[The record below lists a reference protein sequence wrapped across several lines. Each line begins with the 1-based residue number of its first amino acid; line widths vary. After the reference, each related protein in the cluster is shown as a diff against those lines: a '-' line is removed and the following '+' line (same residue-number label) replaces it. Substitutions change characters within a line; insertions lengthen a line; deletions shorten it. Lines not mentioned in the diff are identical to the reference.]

1 MKTFNLRGTTLGT
14 VAAAILCKTPMPGQ
28 SKTRLSPPLR
38 PDECAAISACFIR
51 DLAST
56 IGDLATDGDVTGYA
70 VYTPVG
76 SEAVLRALLPDVF
89 ELTPQCSGGFGK
101 RLLRGVTDLLDAGH
115 DGAILINSDS
125 PTLPRSI
132 LRAAVDAIRQGN
144 NVVLSPAFD
153 GGYTLV
159 GLSKPHRRL
168 FEDIPWSTDSVYR
181 LTLERAREI
190 GLPVHNVPGWYDVD
204 DVSSLRMLE
213 TELSG
218 GGLPFTAPLGGSA
231 PATRRFLRE
240 RLSASTELARQE

>member
-1 MKTFNLRGTTLGT
+1 LPT
-14 VAAAILCKTPMPGQ
+14 VAAAILCKTPMPGK

-38 PDECAAISACFIR
+38 PEECAAISACFIR
-51 DLAST
+51 DLTTT
-56 IGDLATDGDVTGYA
+56 IGELARDGDVTGYA

-76 SEAVLRALLPDVF
+76 SENALRALLPDHF
-89 ELTPQCSGGFGK
+89 ELAPQREGGFGV
-101 RLLRGVTDLLDAGH
+101 RLLQGITDLLDVGH

-132 LRAAVDAIRQGN
+132 LRVAVDALRQGD

-153 GGYTLV
+153 GGYTLI

-190 GLPVHNVPGWYDVD
+190 GLPVVNVPGWYDVD
-204 DVSSLRMLE
+204 DQESLRMLE

-218 GGLPFTAPLGGSA
+218 GALPFAAPAGAPA
-231 PATRRFLRE
+231 PATRNFLRA
-240 RLSASTELARQE
+240 RQSAVAELAS